1 LNQETYRK
9 LISGQGG
16 GLDAIFLR
24 FFLALAAV
32 GYSLVIRLR
41 NFLYSTGWRKAHCV
55 NAVVFSIGNITAGGT
70 GKTPLVIW
78 LCNILTQNS
87 NLSRAESRELKTQKY
102 GCAILTRGYKAT
114 QNSNLS
120 RAESRELKTQNYG
133 DEPAILA
140 EECPQVKVIVNP
152 DRIAA
157 AAEAINKFGAKVI
170 ILDDGF
176 QHRRLAR
183 DLDIVTI
190 DATEPFGYFKLI
202 PAGLL
207 REPVTALKRAHAA
220 IITRCDQTTE
230 ARLAEIEKNL
240 QQINHNM
247 IIARSIHAPICAKYA
262 EHPVIPAK
270 AGIQNNYDVDSCL
283 RRNDNLETLKNKKIF
298 AFCGIGNPNA
308 FLETIKGLGCELVGS
323 ITYSDHHHYTES
335 DITDIH
341 RQAEQL
347 RADLILTTQ
356 KDWPSTQYAIRN
368 TQYAKF
374 FAYLAIEIQFLS
386 GEDKLKALIE
396 KTLADKITTT

>member
-1 LNQETYRK
+1 MNQEFYRK
-9 LISGQGG
+9 LISGKSGG
-16 GLDAIFLR
+16 PGVILLR
-24 FFLALAAV
+24 FLLALAAV
-32 GYSLVIRLR
+32 GYSLVVRLR

-87 NLSRAESRELKTQKY
+87 NLSRAESRELKNQKY

-114 QNSNLS
+114 QNSK
-120 RAESRELKTQNYG
+120 LKTQNYG

-140 EECPQVKVIVNP
+140 ENCPQAKVIINP
-152 DRIAA
+152 DRVAG
-157 AAEAINKFGAKVI
+157 AAEAINKFDAKVL

-190 DATEPFGYFKLI
+190 DAMEPFGYFKLI

-207 REPVTALKRAHAA
+207 REPACALKRANAVV
-220 IITRCDQTTE
+220 ITRCDQITE
-230 ARLAEIEKNL
+230 TKLADLEQTL
-240 QQINHNM
+240 LQINPNM

-308 FLETIKGLGCELVGS
+308 FLETIKGLGCEMVGS

-356 KDWPSTQYAIRN
+356 KDWPSTKYAICN

-396 KTLADKITTT
+396 NTLADKITTT